1 MNSKIPLIE
10 RDSEVELH
18 SAPVSQS
25 TAYSVISKDTTQECF
40 AARGRGGVGGLDDT
54 FYGKIFGKLKTPV
67 P

>member
-40 AARGRGGVGGLDDT
+40 AVRGGVGGLDDT